1 MEQGWNWKMLNAEND
16 MELHISIS
24 SRFIYTHLWKRFLR
38 QYIITF
44 SFRQGFQRNVY
55 ISINTSFFF

>member
-24 SRFIYTHLWKRFLR
+24 SRFIYTQKE
-38 QYIITF
+38 
-44 SFRQGFQRNVY
+44 
-55 ISINTSFFF
+55 IS